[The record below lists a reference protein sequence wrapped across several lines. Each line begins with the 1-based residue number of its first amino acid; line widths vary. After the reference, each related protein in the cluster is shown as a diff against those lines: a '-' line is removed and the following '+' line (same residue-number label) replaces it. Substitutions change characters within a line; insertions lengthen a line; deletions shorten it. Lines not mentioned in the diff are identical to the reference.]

1 MKTGRASIRY
11 AKALLEF
18 AIDNQKENMLVEE
31 MQNVLSIMVNH
42 PDLDEAL
49 NSPVLPS
56 SIKKKIVAEIFPNAS
71 EMLNKLL
78 DLLSKNRR
86 EGILGGVAHHYIEL
100 FDKHQ
105 GKVVATVT
113 TAVPLTPALEKEMLH
128 KAASLTPLKVELKN
142 TVDPSLKGG
151 FILRVGDLQYN
162 ASIADRL
169 EALRRE
175 MITP

>member
-56 SIKKKIVAEIFPNAS
+56 SIKKKIVAGIFPNAS

-175 MITP
+175 MITS